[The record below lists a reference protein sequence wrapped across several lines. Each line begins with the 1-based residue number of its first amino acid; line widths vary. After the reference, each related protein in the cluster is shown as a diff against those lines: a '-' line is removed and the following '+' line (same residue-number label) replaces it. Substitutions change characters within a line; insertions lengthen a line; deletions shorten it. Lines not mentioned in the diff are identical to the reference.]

1 MEKQLFVIIDGNALI
16 HRAFHALPGLTNS
29 NGQMTNAVYGFVS
42 VLIRILRELKPQ
54 YIACCFDLAAPTF
67 RHEVYQAYKAT
78 RKKGPQ
84 ELYDQLEPAKDFV
97 RAFNIKIFEQAG
109 FEADD
114 LIGSLASQASIENS
128 DLEIIIVTGDLDTL
142 QLVTDKIKVWALKTG
157 IKEMFLYDLEKIKE
171 RFGLDSIQLPD
182 YKGLK
187 GDPSDNIIGVP
198 GIGEKTASQ
207 LIQKYGSLERLYEAV
222 TNSEFSGRVYDLLS
236 QNKDQAFFSRDLSL
250 IKKDIS
256 LDFKIENIKFEL
268 PSSEN
273 LKDIF
278 EKYGFRSLWLRL
290 EGINAEPI
298 QKEQKKQI
306 INTSLPGF

>member
-128 DLEIIIVTGDLDTL
+128 DLETIIVTGDLDTL

-222 TNSEFSGRVYDLLS
+222 ANSEFSGRVYDLLN

-256 LDFKIENIKFEL
+256 LDFKIENVKFEL
-268 PSSEN
+268 PSFEN

>member
-97 RAFNIKIFEQAG
+97 RAFNIKIFEQSG

-114 LIGSLASQASIENS
+114 LIGSLANQASMEDS
-128 DLEIIIVTGDLDTL
+128 DLETIIVTGDLDTL

-157 IKEMFLYDLEKIKE
+157 IKEMFLYDLDKIKE
-171 RFGLDSIQLPD
+171 RFGLDAIQLPD

-207 LIQKYGSLERLYEAV
+207 LIQKYGSLEHLYEAV
-222 TNSEFSGRVYDLLS
+222 ANSEFSGRVYDLLN

-256 LDFKIENIKFEL
+256 LDFKIENVKFEL

-278 EKYGFRSLWLRL
+278 EKYGFKSLWLRL

>member
-97 RAFNIKIFEQAG
+97 RAFNIKIFEQSG

-114 LIGSLASQASIENS
+114 LIGSLANQASMEDS
-128 DLEIIIVTGDLDTL
+128 DLETIIVTGDLDTL
-142 QLVTDKIKVWALKTG
+142 QLVTGKIKVWALKTG
-157 IKEMFLYDLEKIKE
+157 IKEMFLYDLDKIKE
-171 RFGLDSIQLPD
+171 RFGLDAIQLPD

-207 LIQKYGSLERLYEAV
+207 LIQKYGSLEHLYEAV
-222 TNSEFSGRVYDLLS
+222 ANSEFSGRVYDLLN

-256 LDFKIENIKFEL
+256 LDFKIENVKFEL

-278 EKYGFRSLWLRL
+278 EKYGFKSLWLRL